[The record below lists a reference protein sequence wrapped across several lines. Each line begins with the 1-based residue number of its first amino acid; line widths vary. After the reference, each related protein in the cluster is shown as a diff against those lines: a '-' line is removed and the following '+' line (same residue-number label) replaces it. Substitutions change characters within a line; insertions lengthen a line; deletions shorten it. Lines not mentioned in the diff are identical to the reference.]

1 MNASLR
7 TTSWPSP
14 QCLSPATTAG
24 EALPTAKPEKRP
36 KVEQSQPK
44 KKQPMKSQ
52 KWNIKPTAEQKALLR
67 LWFDAARLVYNK
79 GVEHANDTGDTSLG
93 GMRAATGIDD
103 NIWKREAPKR
113 LQDCIP
119 YEIRDSALQDLNKA
133 AATLRAK
140 ARKRGEKGKHVKYK
154 FRTRKSGTESITL
167 RKRQLN
173 CKSNRGDVW
182 PALFGTTHDRS
193 AMATERGKVLPSVFE
208 FDTRLLHDMRTGAY
222 YLCIPMPINRAI
234 TPETQGPEST
244 KDRVV
249 SIDPGVRTF
258 ATCYDPAGEL
268 TEWGINA
275 GKQLFELKKRADA
288 VDRAANVKRGRQKTR
303 TRRVAAKLRQRG
315 RDLVNELHR
324 KLALWLCKEHQTIL
338 LPEYQTQGMMKKKDK
353 TVKRRISRTTCGR
366 MSGLSFYKFKQ
377 FLEHKA
383 QELGSELIKCNESY
397 TSVTCG
403 TCGLLNT
410 ELGASKHFV
419 CRNCGLDTDRD
430 WNAARNILLRYIAV
444 NNITWP

>member
-1 MNASLR
+1 
-7 TTSWPSP
+7 
-14 QCLSPATTAG
+14 
-24 EALPTAKPEKRP
+24 
-36 KVEQSQPK
+36 
-44 KKQPMKSQ
+44 MKSQ

-208 FDTRLLHDMRTGAY
+208 CDTRLLHDMRTGAY
-222 YLCIPMPINRAI
+222 YLCIPMPINRAT
-234 TPETQGPEST
+234 TPETQGPVSI

-268 TEWGINA
+268 TEWGVDA

-288 VDRAANVKRGRQKTR
+288 VDRAANAKHGRQRTR
-303 TRRVAAKLRQRG
+303 THRVAAKLRQRG

-383 QELGSELIKCNESY
+383 QELGSELI
-397 TSVTCG
+397 
-403 TCGLLNT
+403 
-410 ELGASKHFV
+410 
-419 CRNCGLDTDRD
+419 
-430 WNAARNILLRYIAV
+430 
-444 NNITWP
+444 